1 MRKWGLT
8 GTQLKLIALVTMT
21 VDHIGHILYPQIGIL
36 RIIGRLSLPLF
47 AYMIAEGCRHTHNM
61 GNYLLAVSGTG
72 GVAQLVAWLATGIM
86 RQNMLISFALAIGII
101 WLIKTAQK
109 KKQVWLWLLPLTATV
124 LVWLLDRYLVTAFAE
139 ADGGLD
145 YGFFGVLLPVLIYM
159 GSNFAARLVLAA
171 VGLIALA
178 MTGLPWQWWGLEALP
193 VLALYNG
200 RRGTAKLKWGFY
212 IYYPAHLGIIQ
223 SIGWLI
229 A

>member
-1 MRKWGLT
+1 MT
-8 GTQLKLIALVTMT
+8 GTQLKLIALLSMT

-36 RIIGRLSLPLF
+36 RIIGRLSLPIF
-47 AYMIAEGCRHTHNM
+47 AYMIAEGCRYTGNM
-61 GNYLLAVSGTG
+61 GKYLLSVSGVG
-72 GVAQLVAWLATGIM
+72 GAAQLVAWLATGIM
-86 RQNMLISFALAIGII
+86 RQNMMVSFALAIGII

-109 KKQVWLWLLPLTATV
+109 KKRVWLWLLPLTATG

-139 ADGGLD
+139 AEGGLD

-159 GSNFAARLVLAA
+159 GSNFAGRLVMAA

-200 RRGTAKLKWGFY
+200 QRGTAKLKWGFY
-212 IYYPAHLGIIQ
+212 IYYPVHLGIIQ

-229 A
+229 P